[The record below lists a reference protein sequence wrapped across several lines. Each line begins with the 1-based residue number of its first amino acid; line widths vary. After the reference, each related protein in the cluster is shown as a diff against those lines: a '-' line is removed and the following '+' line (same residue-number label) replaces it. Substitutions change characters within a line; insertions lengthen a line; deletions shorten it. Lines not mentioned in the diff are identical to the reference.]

1 MILHSS
7 CFILHFYLYLCREK
21 RNYQRMEIN
30 FDKEY
35 LRQLYEEGK
44 TSDKK
49 HRFQPNIIARYQ
61 LRIKVLEQA
70 QGVEELYALNSLHYE
85 MLKGDKAGISS
96 IRVNDKYR
104 IEFTVEHISS
114 ETVVKICNI
123 LDLSNHYK

>member
-1 MILHSS
+1 
-7 CFILHFYLYLCREK
+7 
-21 RNYQRMEIN
+21 MEIK

-104 IEFTVEHISS
+104 IEFTVERISS